1 MATELQ
7 GFPLDWGRGAGVGSC
22 TRFEHRRD
30 LVKVKV
36 QEISSGN
43 GTSLG
48 VFDE

>member
-1 MATELQ
+1 MATGLQ

-30 LVKVKV
+30 LVKVKF
-36 QEISSGN
+36 QEIPSGN
-43 GTSLG
+43 GMSLG